1 MTVDELE
8 KRLKLGEDAVTEFK
22 GTSRNKGQIDVRD
35 IARAIAALANTKGG
49 LLVLGVEDDGSVS
62 GVGTQEQ
69 MDLLMRQVSQ
79 LCQDRLQPALFCTL
93 RKFELQDQRLLVV
106 EVPAFSITRPYHVD
120 GKYYVRDANRSRDAK
135 REELIRLLQ
144 SADYHFDEQPIEG
157 SRLEDLDVGAARA
170 FLANLY
176 DESDLDSAWLRLL
189 ERLQCVDRGGTPTVT
204 GMLLFG
210 QEPQRWLGDARV
222 SAVRYPGK
230 EVTSEFTDRQELE
243 GRLLDQIDATV
254 AFLKRNVRAPS
265 HVEGLERVE
274 EGIPE
279 KVLREAVL
287 NAMAHRDYRAA
298 SQVRIFV
305 FDDRVEIVNPGELLN
320 QLTMDGIRLGGI
332 SQRRNPVLA
341 GLLARARRRENM
353 GMGVPEMMR
362 LMRER
367 KLPPPEFSL
376 EAGHFRVVL
385 RLEAPPHG

>member
-1 MTVDELE
+1 
-8 KRLKLGEDAVTEFK
+8 
-22 GTSRNKGQIDVRD
+22 
-35 IARAIAALANTKGG
+35 
-49 LLVLGVEDDGSVS
+49 
-62 GVGTQEQ
+62 
-69 MDLLMRQVSQ
+69 
-79 LCQDRLQPALFCTL
+79 
-93 RKFELQDQRLLVV
+93 
-106 EVPAFSITRPYHVD
+106 
-120 GKYYVRDANRSRDAK
+120 
-135 REELIRLLQ
+135 
-144 SADYHFDEQPIEG
+144 
-157 SRLEDLDVGAARA
+157 
-170 FLANLY
+170 
-176 DESDLDSAWLRLL
+176 
-189 ERLQCVDRGGTPTVT
+189 
-204 GMLLFG
+204 
-210 QEPQRWLGDARV
+210 
-222 SAVRYPGK
+222 
-230 EVTSEFTDRQELE
+230 
-243 GRLLDQIDATV
+243 
-254 AFLKRNVRAPS
+254 
-265 HVEGLERVE
+265 VEGLERVE

>member
-254 AFLKRNVRAPS
+254 A
-265 HVEGLERVE
+265 
-274 EGIPE
+274 
-279 KVLREAVL
+279 
-287 NAMAHRDYRAA
+287 
-298 SQVRIFV
+298 
-305 FDDRVEIVNPGELLN
+305 
-320 QLTMDGIRLGGI
+320 
-332 SQRRNPVLA
+332 
-341 GLLARARRRENM
+341 
-353 GMGVPEMMR
+353 
-362 LMRER
+362 
-367 KLPPPEFSL
+367 
-376 EAGHFRVVL
+376 
-385 RLEAPPHG
+385 